1 MAAQQKVITFV
12 KCGLFFTKF
21 SLKNKRMLY
30 ITDDREYTKH
40 RKTKTV
46 EIYTNC
52 HSLIFI
58 FTLCS
63 A

>member
-1 MAAQQKVITFV
+1 MAAQQK
-12 KCGLFFTKF
+12 GYNNALF
-21 SLKNKRMLY
+21 KNKRMLY
-30 ITDDREYTKH
+30 IPDDREYTKH
-40 RKTKTV
+40 RKAKTV

>member
-1 MAAQQKVITFV
+1 MAAQQKRLLSVD
-12 KCGLFFTKF
+12 CSLPNALF
-21 SLKNKRMLY
+21 KNKRMLY